1 MVYST
6 NIEPVISLKR
16 ASDSRLCVLCQ
27 QRHISKDDVRQ
38 STECSSCLNVYEAM
52 KMRIMLR
59 DIDHREA
66 IERLEGVIESCDDDI
81 SIVSFVNATRFSQVK
96 RKSTVCR
103 RSTLTVIESLRKRR
117 FCQHGRQPEINIT
130 FVTNHSSAFRLH
142 DVRVVKNV
150 ACLSSLMKQ
159 GKRSQGLFPAHIIL
173 MQSRADETNWEMY
186 VFCQCEESKE
196 RLSSVVTFNMSV

>member
-66 IERLEGVIESCDDDI
+66 IERLEGVIESLI
-81 SIVSFVNATRFSQVK
+81 LLLPRIR
-96 RKSTVCR
+96 
-103 RSTLTVIESLRKRR
+103 IE
-117 FCQHGRQPEINIT
+117 FYY
-130 FVTNHSSAFRLH
+130 
-142 DVRVVKNV
+142 
-150 ACLSSLMKQ
+150 LSK
-159 GKRSQGLFPAHIIL
+159 IIH
-173 MQSRADETNWEMY
+173 
-186 VFCQCEESKE
+186 
-196 RLSSVVTFNMSV
+196 